1 MNLKEAFR
9 YQNFLDGLMSNVR
22 AAMSMSSNLLMEE
35 RVHLRSKANSAAQD
49 ESETVEVV
57 DQVDPVK
64 CVDLAQRIITER
76 DKLTRAINI
85 AKGSLAGNVGD
96 MDAAIEANKYRQ
108 AVAQQIRS
116 MLRVKAGK
124 RVERG
129 TGYTFNAEG
138 NQVPYYYDV
147 EVTTQ
152 ERFDRTKMKQIMQS
166 LLKEADKVSL
176 QIDEAVVNTSV
187 DYKAPWDI
195 NSSFEDVLAEL

>member
-35 RVHLRSKANSAAQD
+35 RVHLRSKTNSAAQD